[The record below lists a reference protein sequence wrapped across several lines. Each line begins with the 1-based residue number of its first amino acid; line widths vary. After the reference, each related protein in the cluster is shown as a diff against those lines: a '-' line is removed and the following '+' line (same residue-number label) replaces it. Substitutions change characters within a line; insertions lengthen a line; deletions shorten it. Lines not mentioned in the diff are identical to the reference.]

1 MKRILFALIATAST
15 TAAAQAPG
23 ASSQVELLEKRVPDE
38 LAAEGHVLSRMNLTL
53 KLEQAG
59 DKLVVSLVDLT
70 TGRVA
75 ASTVID
81 QLPPDREAQVAS
93 VTQVAGDLV
102 HQVLGRPTEAPTV
115 VVDDRAER
123 EAREMAKAR
132 FHNES
137 LRFGESYSMSVSHG
151 SGSSTR
157 GWTVMRG
164 EVDHLIDHRDFY
176 RLVDRPD
183 LADDY
188 DHRRHIAI
196 GTAIGGGVGL
206 AVALVW
212 SAVAVQSW
220 YASRPMCQLGDP
232 SFSACVEADANR
244 PGPALTG
251 PLFLALGSL
260 VPLGIGAYYGRNTDP
275 VGEDEAKNMADGYN
289 NRLRENLGLPVVDR
303 QPMIR
308 DLQLAP
314 YATGSSG
321 GGLALAGRF

>member
-1 MKRILFALIATAST
+1 MKRIVFALVATVST
-15 TAAAQAPG
+15 TAAAQAPVDPVDVL
-23 ASSQVELLEKRVPDE
+23 AKRVPDE

-53 KLEQAG
+53 QLEQAG

-102 HQVLGRPTEAPTV
+102 HQVLGRPAQALTV

-123 EAREMAKAR
+123 EAKELAKAR
-132 FHNES
+132 FHKES
-137 LRFGESYSMSVSHG
+137 LRFGDTYSISVSHG

-157 GWTVMRG
+157 NWTVMRG
-164 EVDHLIDHRDFY
+164 DVDHLLDHRDFY
-176 RLVDRPD
+176 RLIDRPD

-188 DHRRHIAI
+188 DHRRNIAI
-196 GTAIGGGVGL
+196 GTAIGGGAGL

-212 SAVAVQSW
+212 TTVQLQSW
-220 YASRPMCQLGDP
+220 YASRPNCQLGDP
-232 SFSACVEADANR
+232 NFSACVEADANR

-251 PLFLALGSL
+251 PLFLGIASL
-260 VPLGIGAYYGRNTDP
+260 IPLGIGAYYGRNTDP
-275 VGEDEAKNMADGYN
+275 VGEDEAKTMAEGYN
-289 NRLRENLGLPVVDR
+289 NRLRQGLGLPVVER
-303 QPMIR
+303 EPVIR

-314 YATGSSG
+314 YATGTSG